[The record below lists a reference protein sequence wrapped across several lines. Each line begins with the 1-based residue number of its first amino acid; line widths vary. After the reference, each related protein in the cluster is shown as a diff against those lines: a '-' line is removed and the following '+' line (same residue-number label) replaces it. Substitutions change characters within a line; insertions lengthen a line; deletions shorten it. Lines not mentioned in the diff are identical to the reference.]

1 MTKKEKLIKTAKKLF
16 SEKGFYGTPTAMIAK
31 EAGVSNGILFHYYPT
46 KNDLINAL
54 YADVKEQIFLYIQS
68 QTYLGA
74 TLKESLFTLWLATVE
89 WQIEHPDD
97 FDFML
102 QYEHSPFFNQE
113 IERSTNYIQLLESL
127 VNKGFEQKLLKQ
139 IDPQLVIRLMEST
152 MYTTV
157 KFLRQNPEKESDFAL
172 RANLFDMAWDA
183 VKR

>member
-1 MTKKEKLIKTAKKLF
+1 MTKKDKLIKTAKKLF

-31 EAGVSNGILFHYYPT
+31 DAGVSNGILFHYYPT

-54 YADVKEQIFLYIQS
+54 YSDVKEQLFQYIQA

-74 TLKESLFTLWLATVE
+74 TFKERLFTPWLATVE
-89 WQIEHPDD
+89 WQMEHPDD

-113 IERSTNYIQLLESL
+113 IERTTSYTQLLTSIIDR
-127 VNKGFEQKLLKQ
+127 GSEQKILKQ
-139 IDPQLVIRLMEST
+139 IDAQLVIRLMEST

-157 KFLRQNPEKESDFAL
+157 KFLRQNPDKEGDFAL